1 MVLLSVAFFADTP
14 DELRQE
20 TDALQSAAANF
31 NCRFTEMRF
40 QQENCFNT
48 AMPYGLRRVESSH
61 MMLTRSVTAL
71 VPFVAQEVQSPQG
84 IFYGCLLYTS
94 DAADEL

>member
-48 AMPYGLRRVESSH
+48 AMPYLAG
-61 MMLTRSVTAL
+61 
-71 VPFVAQEVQSPQG
+71 
-84 IFYGCLLYTS
+84 Y
-94 DAADEL
+94 

>member
-71 VPFVAQEVQSPQG
+71 VPLWRRRCSPRRVSSTAETQ
-84 IFYGCLLYTS
+84 LPAT
-94 DAADEL
+94 